1 MINQSSIIV
10 CLASRALKKS
20 SLEDLCFLCSFEIPK
35 KKKNRIDRFVGNL
48 TSVCLTNFKK
58 FKNLQPKCDLILDSR
73 NESNSNLKIL
83 ENPRWD
89 EFGQRNSLLFSLF
102 PSLDHV
108 VLDIFFFLKHFFKRI
123 HSFISI
129 LFRYS
134 FVEVNFVLC
143 LAQIFVSIS
152 NPFFFYELPWRFF
165 FLQKFM
171 NSIFFP
177 PSDDIRIYSSM
188 VCYCPSITDTLS
200 VVTFFLS
207 LSRPFADFLSFLE
220 KLFLFSLLSI
230 HPFIYSFWWLRL

>member
-1 MINQSSIIV
+1 M
-10 CLASRALKKS
+10 K
-20 SLEDLCFLCSFEIPK
+20 FK

-165 FLQKFM
+165 FSK
-171 NSIFFP
+171 NSWIPFSSLPPMIF
-177 PSDDIRIYSSM
+177 
-188 VCYCPSITDTLS
+188 VSILLWSVIVHPLPILS
-200 VVTFFLS
+200 RWLLSFFLS
-207 LSRPFADFLSFLE
+207 LDH
-220 KLFLFSLLSI
+220 LLI
-230 HPFIYSFWWLRL
+230 F